1 MMDWQDVIGYAF
13 EFMPYGMA
21 VVLAFV
27 LVALLMGLYRSPLVA
42 VAAVLCVTIWE
53 VAAPALPVLRLG
65 LSLSPFDFVFASIG
79 FVALLRLVFLP
90 RGSYSLGWPLSI
102 LVVVLL
108 GSFVVGLARF
118 GVKAGVEFRNDFYFW
133 GLCVYL
139 VTFRPTDAWLNRTL
153 DLWLAAAFVLCL
165 IVWYRWLADAFGLDW
180 IYPFW
185 RYADATGVAFNR
197 VAASSA
203 ALVMGLAVL
212 ISVNSLA
219 LRRAEAL
226 HYLFLPAL
234 LLTIVFLQHRSVWV
248 ATLLP
253 LLLLLVQRMRGSERS
268 VGPIVAALGSLVIVG
283 AVLSSGVFGGATQSV
298 ADQARR
304 ATDTTGG
311 TFVGRVD
318 GWQELLRRWSG
329 LGPVG
334 LAVGEPYGSGFE
346 RHIGSNWGGST
357 VEYAPHN
364 YFVALL
370 LRGGAA
376 GLLVFLLVL
385 WRLGAAGLAPPVKEG
400 EGSQFGPPLVLALT
414 LCVVLYCIPYSPT
427 PASAVLIGAALS
439 IALRPRKR
447 HRDHPEVD
455 ALGPKGVTSG
465 DAARVPTGLPAA
477 TALDRPGLR

>member
-1 MMDWQDVIGYAF
+1 MDWQDILGYAF
-13 EFMPYGMA
+13 GFLPYGMA
-21 VVLAFV
+21 VVLAFA
-27 LVALLMGLYRSPLVA
+27 LVALLVGLYRNPLVA
-42 VAAVLCVTIWE
+42 VVAVLCITIWE
-53 VAAPALPVLRLG
+53 VGAPALPILRLG
-65 LSLSPFDFVFASIG
+65 LSLSPFDFIFASIG

-102 LVVVLL
+102 LAVVLL
-108 GSFVVGLARF
+108 GSFAVGLARF

-139 VTFRPTDAWLNRTL
+139 VTFRPTDVWLNRTL

-180 IYPFW
+180 IDPFW

-203 ALVMGLAVL
+203 ALVLGLAVL
-212 ISVNSLA
+212 ISVNNLA
-219 LRRAEAL
+219 LKRAEAL

-248 ATLLP
+248 ATVLP
-253 LLLLLVQRMRGSERS
+253 LLLLLAQRMRGSQRS
-268 VGPIVAALGSLVIVG
+268 AGPFVAALGSLVIVG

-370 LRGGAA
+370 LRGGAV
-376 GLLVFLLVL
+376 GLLLFLLVL
-385 WRLGAAGLAPPVKEG
+385 WRLGAAGLAPPG
-400 EGSQFGPPLVLALT
+400 EGDERNRFGPPLVLALT

-439 IALRPRKR
+439 IALQPRKR
-447 HRDHPEVD
+447 GRGEAEVEV
-455 ALGPKGVTSG
+455 LGPNRATSR
-465 DAARVPTGLPAA
+465 DAVRGQPGLPAA
-477 TALDRPGLR
+477 AGLDRPSLR